1 MSCQKRFKLV
11 RKNGMLK
18 KVESNRVEEEVKK
31 DILDKA
37 GAGQWG
43 TPELTKT
50 YMKDTP
56 GQSVK
61 SFKKWL
67 TDSK

>member
-1 MSCQKRFKLV
+1 
-11 RKNGMLK
+11 MLK